1 MKYELAVFDLDGTAL
16 DTLTD
21 LDNSLNFALGEFS
34 MPARTIDETRAFVGN
49 GIHKLIER
57 GVPAGTPPQTVAE
70 VEKVFNAHYAV
81 HCADNTRPYDG
92 ICELLQKLRDAGV
105 KTAVVSNKGDYAVQ
119 TLCKKYFNG
128 LFDICVGARE
138 NVRKKPYPDSV
149 NEVIKT
155 LNADRTK
162 TVYIGDSEV
171 DIATAAN
178 AKVPCVSVSWGFRDI
193 LCLIKNGATDIVSDM
208 NALFGEL
215 TKD

>member
-34 MPARTIDETRAFVGN
+34 MPSRTLDETRAFVGN
-49 GIHKLIER
+49 GIHRLIER
-57 GVPAGTPPQTVAE
+57 GVPAGTSPETVAE

-81 HCADNTRPYDG
+81 HCADNTKPYGG
-92 ICELLQKLRDAGV
+92 ICELLQKLRTAGI

-119 TLCKKYFNG
+119 TLCKKYFDG

-155 LNADRTK
+155 LNADRAK

-171 DIATAAN
+171 DIATAVNAN
-178 AKVPCVSVSWGFRDI
+178 VPCISVSWGFRDVP
-193 LCLIKNGATDIVSDM
+193 CLIENGATDIVSNAD
-208 NALFGEL
+208 ALFEKL
-215 TKD
+215 TKE

>member
-34 MPARTIDETRAFVGN
+34 MPARTLDETRAFVGN

-57 GVPAGTPPQTVAE
+57 GVPAGTLPQTVAE
-70 VEKVFNAHYAV
+70 VEKAFNAHYAV
-81 HCADNTRPYDG
+81 HCADNTKPYDG
-92 ICELLQKLRDAGV
+92 ICELLQKLRGAGV

-119 TLCKKYFNG
+119 TLCKKYFDG

-178 AKVPCVSVSWGFRDI
+178 ANVPCVSVSWGFRDI
-193 LCLIKNGATDIVSDM
+193 LCLIKSGATDIVSDM
-208 NALFGEL
+208 NALFSEL